1 MKTRTVIYALLSSFL
16 FGCASYQLTYDIK
29 LDVEQNI
36 SDEFSIS
43 DLNYEDEYIKVNWT
57 ALTTQFSFSLENKTS
72 KSIKIIWDEAV
83 FVGIDGSSGK
93 VMHSGVKYVDRA
105 NSQPPS
111 VIIRQGSLDDMVV
124 PTDNVYYVSGQYGGW
139 RTRPIL
145 QTRAT
150 TQESLNQMAN
160 NNIGK
165 SMQILMPL
173 EINGKLTEYIF
184 VFDVE
189 GFQTVQ

>member
-1 MKTRTVIYALLSSFL
+1 
-16 FGCASYQLTYDIK
+16 
-29 LDVEQNI
+29 
-36 SDEFSIS
+36 
-43 DLNYEDEYIKVNWT
+43 
-57 ALTTQFSFSLENKTS
+57 
-72 KSIKIIWDEAV
+72 
-83 FVGIDGSSGK
+83 
-93 VMHSGVKYVDRA
+93 MHSGVKYVDRA